1 MRTST
6 EPRGGDARG
15 VGRPSLS
22 GRSPALVIDTYNID
36 IDGYKPEDFAIVGY
50 EHHDHVPL
58 SVAV

>member
-1 MRTST
+1 MR
-6 EPRGGDARG
+6 E
-15 VGRPSLS
+15 VLERPSLS